1 MSRLFLKDFLNFFL
15 RILNSGTVVAGVSPA
30 CVGICSRYGIR
41 DLSLAVGSQVA
52 CTTAFAQKNNRDEF
66 FHRQPRAFCQPLI
79 PVQTAPCIGRESS
92 PASVAEFSDR

>member
-1 MSRLFLKDFLNFFL
+1 MSRRFLKDFFL
-15 RILNSGTVVAGVSPA
+15 RILRSGTVVAGGSPA

-79 PVQTAPCIGRESS
+79 PVQIARYISTENS
-92 PASVAEFSDR
+92 PASVAEFSGR